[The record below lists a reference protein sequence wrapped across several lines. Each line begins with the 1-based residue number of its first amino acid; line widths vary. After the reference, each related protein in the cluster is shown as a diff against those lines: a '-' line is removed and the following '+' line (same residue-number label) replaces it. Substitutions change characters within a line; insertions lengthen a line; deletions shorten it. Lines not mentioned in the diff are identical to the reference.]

1 MANKYKKIMQ
11 RLIYALCALIL
22 GFVACLN
29 YLAFSFEGTI
39 TQALCGTGVEVD
51 KEALAEAKEEGT
63 AVARQIAEEGIVL
76 LKNDGTL
83 PLANKKI
90 NVFGASSSD
99 GYFVYMGV
107 GSGAGSPNGRETLY
121 EGLRSAGVEIN
132 ETLANKYND
141 LNLTR
146 GDYNSST
153 HSEGMRKT
161 YDLYE
166 PGSDFY
172 AQVKDNAKSF
182 SDTALVVISRSGG
195 EDGDWS
201 QTTTYDKDG
210 TKHTDRSYSEL
221 SQKEIEMIN
230 WVKENFSK
238 VIVLLNLA
246 NPIECGFLDELGVN
260 AALSCSLP
268 GNHGTQAIGKILLG
282 TVNPSGRTV
291 DTYAYDVTT
300 APTFINSGLEGGQ
313 TLTSGSSRYRQVVYA
328 EGIYTGYYW
337 YETADAEGFFSS
349 EYAKN
354 KWNVTSYKDV
364 VQFPFG
370 YGLSYT
376 TFDWEV
382 IDVSLNEKAAIEKDT
397 EITFKIY
404 VENTG
409 TASGK
414 DVVELYLTAPY
425 KKGGIE
431 KPAVKLIGTAKTGE
445 LKKGQGEEL
454 TITVSAYDLAS
465 YDYSDANN
473 NKFAGYELES
483 GDYILSFRTDAHT
496 VKEMKGTHKSGN
508 YSYKVVGDIKFEN
521 DPVTGYPVV
530 NRFTNATTASGI
542 TSVRSDKALSE
553 GQKAYSI
560 DGTDA
565 GLNVTYLTR
574 SNFSG
579 TFPEK
584 FAGSFNSELY
594 NKSYKVDTPKN
605 NDDDVAYAVNEP
617 TSLKLSDFIYQK
629 TDENGEPVYEP
640 QLNANGE
647 PERDELGEIIYVP
660 VYELIPYDDDR
671 WDELVSSLTVN
682 TLIQLVGKGGFGTIS
697 IPQIGK
703 SATSDKDGPSGFNS
717 AMSSG
722 SDKSY
727 TTTFPCE
734 TLIAQTWNWK
744 VAYQWGLAMGAEG
757 RASGTDGWYGPGLC
771 MHRDVLGGRNF
782 EYYSEDPYLSGL
794 MGAYTIKGA
803 KENGVYA
810 YVKHFAVND
819 DEWAR
824 TDKYTWLTEQTMRE
838 IYLKPFEMAVKVG
851 GSNGMMSA
859 FNRIGSV
866 RCGGDYAL
874 NTEVLRNEWGFRGT
888 VITDYYQSGDV
899 NDIDECIRAGVDLA
913 LYPNQVS
920 FDDTKSVTTLKC
932 LHESAK
938 NILWTYTETRYTAMT
953 AKTMDLST
961 VNAVRTEVYPWWVW
975 IVVGID
981 VLAFAGCA
989 FWAYSVGKEDIKKL
1003 FSKKK

>member
-1 MANKYKKIMQ
+1 MVNKSKKIMQ
-11 RLIYALCALIL
+11 KLVYALCALLL

-29 YLAFSFEGTI
+29 YVAFSFEGTI
-39 TQALCGTGVEVD
+39 TQALCGSGVEVD
-51 KEALAEAKEEGT
+51 KEALAEATEEGT
-63 AVARQIAEEGIVL
+63 AIARKIAEEGIVM
-76 LKNDGTL
+76 LKNDGVL
-83 PLANKKI
+83 PLANKKV
-90 NVFGASSSD
+90 NVFGASSAD
-99 GYFVYMGV
+99 KYFVYMGV
-107 GSGAGSPNGRETLY
+107 GSGAGSVNNRETLY
-121 EGLRSAGVEIN
+121 DGLRSAGVEIN
-132 ETLANKYND
+132 EALAAKYNG
-141 LNLTR
+141 LNLNLP
-146 GDYNSST
+146 DYNSMT
-153 HSEGMRKT
+153 HSEGMRVT

-166 PGSDFY
+166 PDANFY
-172 AQVKDNAKSF
+172 AQVKDNAKEH

-201 QTTTYDKDG
+201 QTTTYDRDG
-210 TKHTDRSYSEL
+210 NKHSDRKYSEL
-221 SQKEIEMIN
+221 SAKEVEMIQ
-230 WVKENFSK
+230 WCKENFIN

-246 NPIECGFLDELGVN
+246 NPIECGFLDEMGVN

-282 TVNPSGRTV
+282 DVNPSGRTV

-313 TLTSGSSRYRQVVYA
+313 VLSSGAGTYYQGVYA

-349 EYAKN
+349 DYAKT
-354 KWNVTSYKDV
+354 KWNVSSYDEV

-382 IDVSLNEKAAIEKDT
+382 IETSISENSALAKDS
-397 EITFKIY
+397 EITFKLY

-409 TASGK
+409 SVSGK
-414 DVVELYLTAPY
+414 DVIELYLTAPY
-425 KKGGIE
+425 TKGGIE
-431 KPAVKLIGTAKTGE
+431 KPAVKLVATAKTGE
-445 LKKGQGEEL
+445 LAPGAGEEL
-454 TITVSAYDLAS
+454 SITVNAYDLAS

-473 NKFAGYELES
+473 NNFVGYELEK
-483 GDYILSFRTDAHT
+483 GEYVLSFRTDSHT
-496 VKEMKGTHKSGN
+496 VKEMSGLHTSG
-508 YSYKVVGDIKFEN
+508 SYAYEVTEDITFAT

-530 NRFTNATTASGI
+530 NRFTNGTTASGI
-542 TSVRSDKALSE
+542 TSVRSDKALTE
-553 GQKAYSI
+553 GQKAYSV
-560 DGTDA
+560 DGSDA
-565 GLNVTYLTR
+565 DLNVTYLTR
-574 SNFSG
+574 SNFTG

-584 FAGSFNSELY
+584 FNGSFNADLF
-594 NKSYKVDTPKN
+594 NKSYRVSTPKN
-605 NDDDVAYAVNEP
+605 NPEDKAYDVNVP
-617 TSLKLSDFIYQK
+617 STLKLSDFIYEK
-629 TDENGEPVYEP
+629 KDENGETIYEP
-640 QLNANGE
+640 QLGANGE
-647 PERDELGEIIYVP
+647 PERDENGEIIYGP
-660 VYELIPYDDDR
+660 IYELVPFEDVR
-671 WDELVSSLTVN
+671 WDELVSSLTLN
-682 TLIQLVGKGGFGTIS
+682 KLMELIGKGGFGTIS

-734 TLIAQTWNWK
+734 TLIAQTWDWK
-744 VAYQWGLAMGAEG
+744 IAYQWGLAVGAEG
-757 RASGTDGWYGPGLC
+757 RASGVDGWYGPGLC

-803 KENGVYA
+803 KEKGVYA

-824 TDKYTWLTEQTMRE
+824 TEKYTWLTEQAMRE

-888 VITDYYQSGDV
+888 VITDYYQSGNV

-913 LYPNQVS
+913 LFPNQVS
-920 FDDTKSVTTLKC
+920 FDDTTSNTTNKC

-938 NILWTYTETRYTAMT
+938 NILWTYMETRYTAMT

-961 VNAVRTEVYPWWVW
+961 VTAVRTDVYPWWIW
-975 IVVGID
+975 IVVGLD

-989 FWAYSVGKEDIKKL
+989 FWAYSVSKKDNKKL
-1003 FSKKK
+1003 AKKK